1 VKRGWLVPV
10 ASACIGWATLAAAQ
24 TERVIQ
30 RYEQAARANPVDGL
44 PVEKIWEWYREHGQ
58 LDAVIGRYQASA
70 PNDFAAALIA
80 GHLLKRSGRFDEAA
94 SVYECASRLN
104 PESPLPWRSRAD
116 LELARDRQPEA
127 AGALERAIENVS
139 DNDPQKIDWLI
150 ELGDL
155 WQKQSEFEKGKR
167 AWTTAAQLAPGNL
180 ELRLR
185 LARISEKNQQL
196 DEAVGHYQVVAV
208 SGSPYQRAVAFRE
221 IARIQRGR
229 HQFELAVSALEQ
241 AIQLTAPGNWVRA
254 DLQTQLIQVY
264 QEANRGDELEE
275 KWQSMARANPRDLG
289 ALQQL
294 ELFYAR
300 TGRSKEECGTLRRM
314 VELMPDTP
322 AFKSRL
328 ADLTALDG
336 NVQEAAR
343 LYDQLLSQQP
353 ANVDFQFARARL
365 DVQLGRLVDAER
377 RVRALVENRPQDDAV
392 RNQVIAFLT
401 RYRLEKAAEEVLEQA
416 AATNPAYD
424 APALVQFLLHK
435 HRFLPA
441 RIALEGWLSPDTAHY
456 AKGAEL
462 FKEAGYPLEAEA
474 LFRMALRFDPQ
485 NRPALEALLELLIS
499 RNDLAQARKWIE
511 TSYASTTDAEWR
523 RDLDQRLF
531 NLLAAVD
538 GTAVLSP
545 TAPLGA
551 AKNPKIDAF
560 ISSLE
565 DNAHQTNQSGDYL
578 RLAVWQDWSRD
589 AEAAAETA
597 QRAVELDPKNN
608 AAREYLV
615 DLALKTKSWSIAQ
628 AQLRELGERNPGASA
643 KYIRKSADLYLDL
656 GQVQE
661 AVVCLHRLKSMVG
674 SNAQELADLAAA
686 FQRANLREEALEIWE
701 RAYRQSTGPQR
712 KELLES
718 YVRALTEKGQPDK
731 AAQVLLDFFDE
742 QANPDSQRTAFDSLS
757 DHCERT
763 TLLPWLER
771 EMSRR
776 RDQHPTD
783 YFIQVCVAKVLQRQ
797 ARDVEAFDLLQKA
810 YFCAPDPAA
819 SLRTLVAEAERI
831 GNLAAAFEYQKRLTY
846 FVPADDPQPLI
857 KLAALEATDFHDA
870 SGTWDQL
877 IVRFPRDVDVLTQAA
892 RYFERKLSIDRV
904 LELLLRVIDLDS
916 ANIEALYKVG
926 CIRQERNQPK
936 LALSCFERV
945 IAATK
950 REEREGEI
958 LRYPLPEITVG
969 SAGYEAAL
977 RLRDWYTRG
986 GIEDSVREFWRANH
1000 QNRPATTD
1008 LDRRLDSVVRW
1019 VTCIEEGSGGR
1030 DEVRAVWRSRELGE
1044 PTAALWA
1051 YFAASDS
1058 DRMLALTASQLAVA
1072 PRDRDLQ
1079 QAYLWYAMEARRYTG
1094 LKGWIDP
1101 KDPSSDEKRTLLLA
1115 VLADFLETH
1124 PHDDLDGLIET
1135 LFPQG
1140 EGSVPAL
1147 WDGARIFATRGRYP
1161 QAIRLGNLAFGRA
1174 VLRKCEMANE
1184 IARWLI
1190 DADKTEQA
1198 REILVNAIE
1207 GEAEKLG
1214 EDFLS
1219 SLHALYE
1226 LSTDDQRADLLDGFL
1241 LKKGLRSASNRDLLA
1256 AACFL
1261 GWSGQYARAEGCLTL
1276 VFGQPAWTGDDTWG
1290 AIDDVGRRATQFA
1303 DQTARLFLAHQ
1314 LQPLAR
1320 FVWERMIADR
1330 AFVRMQSD
1338 ESREALDGFRIK
1350 LAELDLSAAKPSQ
1363 AAEVLDGLR
1372 SGDADSPD
1380 SLRALASQLE
1390 TKRWF
1395 RLAALAYTRL
1405 YAEAPSNA
1413 SQFRAVQE
1421 MIQAT
1426 GDPTLMPTL
1435 LEPIVDGIVPPPVG
1449 IERYEVV
1456 LRLADVYAQTGRPA
1470 HAKALLE
1477 QALREEPGNEDY
1489 LKAFAMLPDLP
1500 PPEAEKVWRHLLEL
1514 QPGKAEYIHG
1524 LAILYLR
1531 TGRSDQ
1537 ANQLIREANQTQ
1549 SVVTTR
1555 PEAAVAGVSPSERSQ
1570 NNINDLVQRAHE
1582 AIREG
1587 MPANVSGIA
1596 ADLKRLGK
1604 PKEAVE
1610 LMRSAVESA
1619 PEQNIRFFLQ
1629 QQLIND
1635 FLATEELET
1644 GHDLETLKDLA
1655 SAQPNLL
1662 LAFYQTLQK
1671 ASGNGLRHAQ
1681 EILEADWTAGVAL
1694 AGEMMVHTYLANKDE
1709 VHAEETLRKL
1719 ISFPLLNEG
1728 TLARLQ
1734 SELISLNKPRLAI
1747 PVIEERIRRNK
1758 DDLRLRFALCSQLWA
1773 TGDRGT
1779 VRRELNRLIY
1789 RGAVQADALVQIANF
1804 CISLK
1809 DSGLARE
1816 WLETALRSDP
1826 DQRHP
1831 ELRLAFAKL
1840 LLDDGDSMK
1849 ARDVLRA
1856 VQIYRADRLFHP
1868 FIGLVVEAGLADEW
1882 FGEIDNLPPDVGAEV
1897 WTASV
1902 DRWIDHKGY
1911 ARVLR
1916 ALESRPQWAYRVVD
1930 RVPVLFEDPALA
1942 PALSDV
1948 LEKCFDKI
1956 VLEQTD
1962 AFQALS
1968 FAGTLISTPQ
1978 RSVGVRILEAVARSE
1993 TGDPAEQARLRLDE
2007 INH

>member
-1 VKRGWLVPV
+1 MKRGWLVAV
-10 ASACIGWATLAAAQ
+10 ASAGIGWATLAAAQ

-44 PVEKIWEWYREHGQ
+44 PIEKIWEWYRERGQ
-58 LDAVIGRYQASA
+58 LDALIDRYRTSA

-94 SVYECASRLN
+94 TAYEYASRLS
-104 PESPLPWRSRAD
+104 PENPLPWRSRAD
-116 LELARDRQPEA
+116 LELARDHQPEA
-127 AGALERAIENVS
+127 AEALERAIENAP

-167 AWTTAAQLAPGNL
+167 AWTTATRLAPGNL
-180 ELRLR
+180 ELRLQ
-185 LARISEKNQQL
+185 LARISEKNYQL
-196 DEAVGHYQVVAV
+196 DDAVGHYQVVAA

-229 HQFELAVSALEQ
+229 HQFESAVSALEQ
-241 AIQLTAPGNWVRA
+241 AIQLTSPGNWVRA
-254 DLQTQLIQVY
+254 DLQTQLIQIY

-275 KWQSMARANPRDLG
+275 KWQSAARADPRDLG

-294 ELFYAR
+294 ELLYAR
-300 TGRSKEECGTLRRM
+300 TARSKEECTTLRRM

-336 NVQEAAR
+336 DVREAAR
-343 LYDQLLSQQP
+343 LYDQLVVQQP
-353 ANVDFQFARARL
+353 ANLDFQLARARL
-365 DVQLGRLVDAER
+365 DVQLGRLADAER
-377 RVRALVENRPQDDAV
+377 RVRALVERAPQDEAV
-392 RNQVIAFLT
+392 RNQVITFLT
-401 RYRLEKAAEEVLEQA
+401 RYRLEKAAEEVLKQA
-416 AATNPAYD
+416 AAANPED
-424 APALVQFLLHK
+424 DVPALVQFLLHR

-441 RIALEGWLSPDTAHY
+441 RIALEDWLSPDTAHY

-485 NRPALEALLELLIS
+485 NRAALETLLELLIS

-511 TSYASTTDAEWR
+511 ASYAATTDAEWR
-523 RDLDQRLF
+523 KDLDQRLF
-531 NLLAAVD
+531 NLLAAGD
-538 GTAVLSP
+538 GTALINPAAS
-545 TAPLGA
+545 LGA
-551 AKNPKIDAF
+551 ARNSRIDAF
-560 ISSLE
+560 ISTLE
-565 DNAHQTNQSGDYL
+565 KNARQANQSEDYL

-589 AEAAAETA
+589 AVAAIETA
-597 QRAVELDPKNN
+597 QRAIELDPKSS

-615 DLALKTKSWSIAQ
+615 DLALKTKSWSLAQ
-628 AQLRELGERNPGASA
+628 AQLRELEERNPSASG
-643 KYIRKSADLYLDL
+643 KYIRKSADVYLDL

-661 AVVCLHRLKSMVG
+661 AVLCLQRLKSMA
-674 SNAQELADLAAA
+674 SSSAQELADLAAA
-686 FQRANLREEALEIWE
+686 FQRANLRDEALEIWE
-701 RAYRQSTGPQR
+701 RAYRQSTGPQK
-712 KELLES
+712 KEVLEP
-718 YVRALTEKGQPDK
+718 YVRAMTEKGQPNK

-742 QANPDSQRTAFDSLS
+742 QANPDSQRTAFDSLL

-771 EMSRR
+771 EMWRR

-797 ARDVEAFDLLQKA
+797 GRDVEAFDLLQKA
-810 YFCAPDPAA
+810 YFCAPDPAT

-831 GNLAAAFEYQKRLTY
+831 GNLAAAFAYQKKLTY
-846 FVPADDPQPLI
+846 FVPPDDPQPLI
-857 KLAALEATDFHDA
+857 KLAALEVTDFRDA
-870 SGTWDQL
+870 SATWDQL
-877 IVRFPRDVDVLTQAA
+877 VLRFPRDVDVLTQAA
-892 RYFERKLSIDRV
+892 RYFERKFSTGRV

-926 CIRQERNQPK
+926 CIRQGEHQTEIAR
-936 LALSCFERV
+936 SCFERV

-950 REEREGEI
+950 KEEREGEI
-958 LRYPLPEITVG
+958 LRYPLPEVTVG

-986 GIEDSVREFWRANH
+986 GIEDAVREFWRANH
-1000 QNRPATTD
+1000 QNRPPTTD

-1019 VTCIEEGSGGR
+1019 VACLEDDSRRR
-1030 DEVRAVWRSRELGE
+1030 DKVRAAWCSREIGE

-1051 YFAASDS
+1051 YFAADDS
-1058 DRMLALTASQLAVA
+1058 DRMLALTASQLAVT

-1079 QAYLWYAMEARRYTG
+1079 QAYLWYALEARQYAG
-1094 LKGWIDP
+1094 LKRWIEPGDP
-1101 KDPSSDEKRTLLLA
+1101 GSDEQRTLLLA

-1124 PHDDLDGLIET
+1124 PRDDLNGLIES

-1140 EGSVPAL
+1140 EGPVPAL
-1147 WDGARIFATRGRYP
+1147 WDSARIFAARGRYP

-1184 IARWLI
+1184 IARWLV

-1198 REILVNAIE
+1198 REILAGTIE
-1207 GEAEKLG
+1207 GGAEKLG

-1219 SLHALYE
+1219 SLHTLYE
-1226 LSTDDQRADLLDGFL
+1226 LSTDDQRANLLDGFL
-1241 LKKGLRSASNRDLLA
+1241 SKKGRRSVSNRDLLA
-1256 AACFL
+1256 AACLL
-1261 GWSGQYARAEGCLTL
+1261 GWSGQYARAEGCLTR
-1276 VFGQPAWTGDDTWG
+1276 VFEQPAWAGDDTWG
-1290 AIDDVGRRATQFA
+1290 ATDDVGRRACQFA

-1320 FVWERMIADR
+1320 FVWEKMIADR
-1330 AFVRMQSD
+1330 ALARMQSD
-1338 ESREALDGFRIK
+1338 DSREALDGFRIK

-1363 AAEVLDGLR
+1363 AAEVLDGIR
-1372 SGDADSPD
+1372 TGDANSPD

-1395 RLAALAYTRL
+1395 RLAALTYGRI
-1405 YAEAPSNA
+1405 YAEAPSNT

-1435 LEPIVDGIVPPPVG
+1435 LEPIVDGTVPPPAG
-1449 IERYEVV
+1449 IERSEVV

-1470 HAKALLE
+1470 HARALLE
-1477 QALREEPGNEDY
+1477 RALREEPGNEDY
-1489 LKAFAMLPDLP
+1489 LKAFATLPDLP
-1500 PPEAEKVWRHLLEL
+1500 PPEAEKVWRQLLVL

-1531 TGRSDQ
+1531 TGRSEQ
-1537 ANQLIREANQTQ
+1537 ANQLIREANQTRP
-1549 SVVTTR
+1549 VVTTR
-1555 PEAAVAGVSPSERSQ
+1555 TEAMASASPSDLSQ
-1570 NNINDLVQRAHE
+1570 SNINDLVQRAHE

-1596 ADLKRLGK
+1596 TDLKRLGK
-1604 PKEAVE
+1604 PGEAVE

-1619 PEQNIRFFLQ
+1619 QEQNIRFFLQ
-1629 QQLIND
+1629 QQLISD
-1635 FLATEELET
+1635 FLATEELES
-1644 GHDLETLKDLA
+1644 GRDLETLRGLA

-1671 ASGNGLRHAQ
+1671 LSGNGLRHAQ
-1681 EILEADWTAGVAL
+1681 EILQADWAAGLPL
-1694 AGEMMVHTYLANKDE
+1694 AGEMMIRTYLANKDE
-1709 VHAEETLRKL
+1709 VHAEETLRNL
-1719 ISFPLLNEG
+1719 IGFPLLSEG

-1734 SELISLNKPRLAI
+1734 SELISLNKPRLAVL
-1747 PVIEERIRRNK
+1747 VIEEQIRRNK

-1773 TGDRGT
+1773 IGERGT
-1779 VRRELNRLIY
+1779 VRRELNQLIH
-1789 RGAVQADALVQIANF
+1789 RGAVQPDALVQIANF

-1809 DSGLARE
+1809 DPGLARE

-1831 ELRLAFAKL
+1831 ELRLAFARL
-1840 LLDDGDSMK
+1840 LLDDGDSRK
-1849 ARDVLRA
+1849 AREVLRA
-1856 VQIYRADRLFHP
+1856 FQIYRADKLFHP

-1882 FGEIDNLPPDVGAEV
+1882 FGEIDSLPPDVGADV

-1902 DRWIDHKGY
+1902 DRWIERKGY

-1916 ALESRPQWAYRVVD
+1916 ALEARPQWAYRVID
-1930 RVPVLFEDPALA
+1930 RVSVLFEDPALV
-1942 PALSDV
+1942 PGLSNI
-1948 LEKCFDKI
+1948 LEKCFDNI
-1956 VLEQTD
+1956 VLEQAD
-1962 AFQALS
+1962 AFQALR
-1968 FAGTLISTPQ
+1968 FAGALMPTPE
-1978 RSVGVRILEAVARSE
+1978 RPVGVRILEAVARSE
-1993 TGDPAEQARLRLDE
+1993 TGDPAKQARLQLDE
-2007 INH
+2007 NR

>member
-1 VKRGWLVPV
+1 MKRGWLVAV

-44 PVEKIWEWYREHGQ
+44 PVEKIWEWYRERDQ
-58 LDAVIGRYQASA
+58 LDAVIGRYRASA
-70 PNDFAAALIA
+70 PDDFAAALIA

-94 SVYECASRLN
+94 TAYEYASRLH
-104 PESPLPWRSRAD
+104 PENPLPWRSRAD
-116 LELARDRQPEA
+116 LELARDHKPEA

-167 AWTTAAQLAPGNL
+167 AWMTAAQLAPGNL
-180 ELRLR
+180 ELRLQ
-185 LARISEKNQQL
+185 LARISEKNHQL
-196 DEAVGHYQVVAV
+196 DEAVGYYQVVAV

-221 IARIQRGR
+221 IARIERGR
-229 HQFELAVSALEQ
+229 HQFEAAVSALEQ

-254 DLQTQLIQVY
+254 DLQTQLIQMY

-275 KWQSMARANPRDLG
+275 KWQNMARANPRDLG

-300 TGRSKEECGTLRRM
+300 TGRSKEECATLRRM
-314 VELMPDTP
+314 VELMPNTS

-336 NVQEAAR
+336 DVREAAG
-343 LYDQLLSQQP
+343 LYDELVSQQP
-353 ANVDFQFARARL
+353 ANVDFQLARARL

-377 RVRALVENRPQDDAV
+377 RVRALLEGEPQDEAM
-392 RNQVIAFLT
+392 RNRVIAFLT

-416 AATNPAYD
+416 AAANPEDD
-424 APALVQFLLHK
+424 APALVQFLLHR

-441 RIALEGWLSPDTAHY
+441 RIALEGWLSPDTVHY

-499 RNDLAQARKWIE
+499 RNDLGQARKWIE
-511 TSYASTTDAEWR
+511 ASYASTTDVEWR

-531 NLLAAVD
+531 NLLAAAD
-538 GTAVLSP
+538 GTALINP
-545 TAPLGA
+545 TASLSA
-551 AKNPKIDAF
+551 ARNPRIDAF
-560 ISSLE
+560 ISALE
-565 DNAHQTNQSGDYL
+565 RNARQTNQSEDYL

-589 AEAAAETA
+589 TEAAVETA

-615 DLALKTKSWSIAQ
+615 DLALKAKSWNVAQ
-628 AQLRELGERNPGASA
+628 AQLRELEERNPAASA
-643 KYIRKSADLYLDL
+643 RYIRKSADLYLDL
-656 GQVQE
+656 GHVQE
-661 AVVCLHRLKSMVG
+661 AVGCLQRLKSMIG
-674 SNAQELADLAAA
+674 SSAQELADLAAA
-686 FQRANLREEALEIWE
+686 LQRANLRDEALEIWE

-712 KELLES
+712 KEVLEPF
-718 YVRALTEKGQPDK
+718 VRALTEKGQPNK
-731 AAQVLLDFFDE
+731 AAQVLLDFLDE
-742 QANPDSQRTAFDSLS
+742 QANPDSQRTAFDSLL

-783 YFIQVCVAKVLQRQ
+783 YFIQGCLVKVLQRQ
-797 ARDVEAFDLLQKA
+797 GRDVEAFDLLQKA
-810 YFCAPDPAA
+810 YFCAPDPAT

-831 GNLAAAFEYQKRLTY
+831 GNLAAAFEYQKKLTY

-857 KLAALEATDFHDA
+857 KLAALEAADFRDA

-892 RYFERKLSIDRV
+892 RYFDRKLSTGRV

-916 ANIEALYKVG
+916 ANVEALYKVG
-926 CIRQERNQPK
+926 CIRQERHQPEI
-936 LALSCFERV
+936 ARSYFERV
-945 IAATK
+945 IAVTK

-986 GIEDSVREFWRANH
+986 GVEDSVREFWRANH

-1019 VTCIEEGSGGR
+1019 VACIEDGFGGR
-1030 DEVRAVWRSRELGE
+1030 DKVHVVWCSRESGE

-1051 YFAASDS
+1051 YFAAGDF
-1058 DRMLALTASQLAVA
+1058 DRMVALTASQLAVT
-1072 PRDRDLQ
+1072 PRNRDLQ
-1079 QAYLWYAMEARRYTG
+1079 QAYLWYAMEARQYAG
-1094 LKGWIDP
+1094 LKRWIDP
-1101 KDPSSDEKRTLLLA
+1101 ADQSPDEQRTLLLA

-1124 PHDDLDGLIET
+1124 PRDDLNGLIES
-1135 LFPQG
+1135 LFPRG
-1140 EGSVPAL
+1140 EGPVPAL
-1147 WDGARIFATRGRYP
+1147 WDSARIFAARGRYP
-1161 QAIRLGNLAFGRA
+1161 QAIGLGNQAFGRA
-1174 VLRKCEMANE
+1174 VLRRCEMANE

-1190 DADKTEQA
+1190 DAGETEQA
-1198 REILVNAIE
+1198 REILARAIE
-1207 GEAEKLG
+1207 GGAEKLS

-1226 LSTDDQRADLLDGFL
+1226 LSTGDQRAKLLDGFL
-1241 LKKGLRSASNRDLLA
+1241 SKKGRRSVSNRDLLA
-1256 AACFL
+1256 AACLL
-1261 GWSGQYARAEGCLTL
+1261 GWSGQCARADGCLTQ
-1276 VFGQPAWTGDDTWG
+1276 VFAQPAWTADETWG
-1290 AIDDVGRRATQFA
+1290 AIDDAGRRACQFA

-1320 FVWERMIADR
+1320 FVWEKMIADR
-1330 AFVRMQSD
+1330 AFAHMQSD
-1338 ESREALDGFRIK
+1338 ETREALDGFRIK
-1350 LAELDLSAAKPSQ
+1350 LAELDLSAAEPSQ
-1363 AAEVLDGLR
+1363 AAEVLDGIR
-1372 SGDADSPD
+1372 ARDTDSLD

-1395 RLAALAYTRL
+1395 RLAALAYARL

-1435 LEPIVDGIVPPPVG
+1435 LEPIVDGTVLPPVG
-1449 IERYEVV
+1449 IERSEVV

-1470 HAKALLE
+1470 HARALLE

-1489 LKAFAMLPDLP
+1489 LKAFATLPDLP
-1500 PPEAEKVWRHLLEL
+1500 APEAEKVWRQLLAL

-1531 TGRSDQ
+1531 TGRSDE
-1537 ANQLIREANQTQ
+1537 ANQLIREGNQTPPAM
-1549 SVVTTR
+1549 TAWT
-1555 PEAAVAGVSPSERSQ
+1555 EAIAGASPPARSQ
-1570 NNINDLVQRAHE
+1570 SNINDLVQKAHD

-1596 ADLKRLGK
+1596 TDLKRIGR
-1604 PKEAVE
+1604 PNEAIE
-1610 LMRSAVESA
+1610 LMRTAVESA
-1619 PEQNIRFFLQ
+1619 QEQNIRFFLQ
-1629 QQLIND
+1629 QQLITD

-1644 GHDLETLKDLA
+1644 GRDLEILKGLA

-1662 LAFYQTLQK
+1662 LAFYQTLEK
-1671 ASGNGLRHAQ
+1671 VSGNGLRHAR
-1681 EILEADWTAGVAL
+1681 EILETDWAVDVPL
-1694 AGEMMVHTYLANKDE
+1694 AGEMMVHTYLTNKDE
-1709 VHAEETLRKL
+1709 VRAEETLLKL
-1719 ISFPLLNEG
+1719 IGFPLLNEG

-1734 SELISLNKPRLAI
+1734 SELVSLNEPRLAV
-1747 PVIEERIRRNK
+1747 PVIEEQIRRNK

-1773 TGDRGT
+1773 MGERDM

-1789 RGAVQADALVQIANF
+1789 RGAVQPDALVQIANF

-1816 WLETALRSDP
+1816 WLETALRADP
-1826 DQRHP
+1826 DQHHP
-1831 ELRLAFAKL
+1831 ELRLALARL

-1882 FGEIDNLPPDVGAEV
+1882 FGQIDNLPPDVGADI
-1897 WTASV
+1897 WTAAV

-1916 ALESRPQWAYRVVD
+1916 ALEARPEWVYRIID
-1930 RVPVLFEDPALA
+1930 RLPILFEDPALA
-1942 PALSDV
+1942 PALSSV

-1956 VLEQTD
+1956 ILEQTD
-1962 AFQALS
+1962 ALQALR
-1968 FAGTLISTPQ
+1968 FADTLMPTPQ
-1978 RSVGVRILEAVARSE
+1978 RPVGVRILEAVARSE
-1993 TGDPAEQARLRLDE
+1993 TGDPAEQAKLRLDE
-2007 INH
+2007 INR